1 MTPFLSK
8 IADEL
13 VRVHSKEMEN
23 YTIVLPSKRAIVFFK
38 HYLSQKIKGPV
49 WLPKIYSIEDFIFE
63 LSDLKSLDNLSLQ
76 FKLYE
81 ACSLNPLNQ
90 EQETLD
96 SFLQWSQTLLYDF
109 NEIDRNLVDPK
120 SIFNGLSNIK
130 SMDSWSVDPCDLSDF
145 QLQYLEFFDHFYSWY
160 VSFQELLLNDG
171 YAYQG
176 LAYKTAAKNIEEKG
190 QSLNNIWFVGLN
202 ALTTAENH
210 IINYLQANKKSKLFF
225 DGDAHYVENKNHEA
239 GHFIRQHIQKWGGV
253 ELSRAFEQEKNIEII
268 GCAGNIAQSKVAGNI
283 LSGIE
288 DENFNQTAVVLAEES
303 LLFPVLN
310 NLSDNVSSLN
320 ITMGAPLKSTPLYN
334 FISLIFNTHLHKKK
348 YNKNGFYY
356 KDLIK
361 LFGQKD
367 FVNLVEKTN
376 IDGVLKLLV
385 EKNHVYFDQND
396 LKEIFDEFANSDW
409 SEIEFL
415 FDDWFDPVQIINNCK
430 LILEKLKDKILSNK
444 ASVESEVL
452 FVMYQSF
459 QVLENHLNSS
469 TTLKNIDLQT
479 VCSIFTQLIARE
491 SIPFKGEPL
500 DGLQLMGVLETR
512 TLDFKNVIILSVNED
527 KLPMGKSSNS
537 FLPFD
542 LKRHFKMTTHEE
554 RDAIF
559 SYHFY
564 RLIQRAENVFL
575 VYNTQSDSLGSGE
588 KSRFI
593 LQIENELNKPNVISK
608 LLEVGGI
615 QDSSLI
621 SEIVI
626 EKTDQVLD
634 KIDKW
639 LSNGVSSTAL
649 TSYLDCNLKFYF
661 QYVAGIRKDKTINE
675 FIESDVFGT
684 VIHDSL
690 EYSFG
695 THLNKNLTQAL
706 LAEIQEIALDRVKH
720 EFIERFGARI
730 KTGKNHLIW
739 MVANRMVNGFF
750 ESEKRWFKKNNFTS
764 YKVLELENKYSHEI
778 MLNDLKINLLGKI
791 DRVDRVEEQLRI
803 VDYKSGSVDAKDLSF
818 VMSGLIEDRKKS
830 KAFQLMMYSYL
841 YSKNKEVSNFISGNF
856 SFKNIKSGFIPLKVD
871 KTKVPLLITDLEIEE
886 FEHQLKGVLVDIRNP
901 IRNFSQTENLEAC
914 KWCDFKT
921 VCNRE

>member
-13 VRVHSKEMEN
+13 VNDHSEEMEN

-38 HYLSQKIKGPV
+38 HYLSQKITGPV

-81 ACSLNPLNQ
+81 ACSLNPLNE

-109 NEIDRNLVDPK
+109 NEIDRNLVDAK

-130 SMDSWSVDPCDLSDF
+130 SMDSWSVEPSELSDF

-160 VSFQELLLNDG
+160 VSFQELLLKDG
-171 YAYQG
+171 FAYQG

-190 QSLNNIWFVGLN
+190 RSLENIWFVGLN
-202 ALTTAENH
+202 ALTNAENH
-210 IINYLQANKKSKLFF
+210 IINYLQTNKKSKLFF
-225 DGDAHYVENKNHEA
+225 DADAHYVENKNHEA
-239 GHFIRQHIQKWGGV
+239 GHFIRQHIKKWGGV
-253 ELSRAFEQEKNIEII
+253 KLGRSFEEEKNIEII

-283 LSGIE
+283 LSKIE

-320 ITMGAPLKSTPLYN
+320 ITMGAPLKSAPLYN
-334 FISLIFNTHLHKKK
+334 FISLIFNTHLYKFK

-367 FVNLVEKTN
+367 FVNLVDKIN
-376 IDGVLKLLV
+376 IDRVLKLLI
-385 EKNHVYFDQND
+385 EKNHVFFDQND
-396 LKEIFDEFANSDW
+396 LKEIFDECSSNNW
-409 SEIEFL
+409 SEIKFL
-415 FDDWFDPVQIINNCK
+415 FDDWSDPIQIINNCK
-430 LILEKLKDKILSNK
+430 IILEKLKAKVLSNK

-459 QVLENHLNSS
+459 QVLENHLNTSI
-469 TTLKNIDLQT
+469 TLKNIDLQT
-479 VCSIFTQLIARE
+479 VYSIFTQLIARE

-564 RLIQRAENVFL
+564 RLIQRSENVFL

-593 LQIENELNKPNVISK
+593 LQIENELIVPNVKSK
-608 LLEVGGI
+608 ILEVGGL
-615 QDSSLI
+615 QESSVI

-626 EKTDQVLD
+626 DKTDQVLD
-634 KIDKW
+634 KIDRW
-639 LSNGVSSTAL
+639 LLNGVSSTAL

-695 THLNKNLTQAL
+695 AHLNKNITQVL
-706 LAEIQEIALDRVKH
+706 LAEIQELALNRVKH
-720 EFIERFGARI
+720 EFVKRFGARI
-730 KTGKNHLIW
+730 NTGKNHLIW
-739 MVANRMVNGFF
+739 MVANRMIKGFF
-750 ESEKRWFKKNNFTS
+750 ENEKNWLKKNKYNS
-764 YKVLELENKYSHEI
+764 YKVLELEKKYSHDI
-778 MLNDLKINLLGKI
+778 MLNDFKVNLLGKI
-791 DRVDRVEEQLRI
+791 DRVDSVEDQLRV
-803 VDYKSGSVDAKDLSF
+803 VDYKSGSVDSKDVTF
-818 VMSGLIEDRKKS
+818 VMSDLIEDRKKS

-841 YSKNKEVSNFISGNF
+841 YSKSKGASNFISGNF
-856 SFKNIKSGFIPLKVD
+856 SFRNVKSGFIPLKLD

-886 FEHQLKGVLVDIRNP
+886 FEYKLKSVLSDIRNP
-901 IRNFSQTENLEAC
+901 TQNFCQTENTDVC

-921 VCNRE
+921 VCNRD

>member
-13 VRVHSKEMEN
+13 VSVHSEKMEN

-90 EQETLD
+90 EKESLD

-109 NEIDRNLVDPK
+109 NEIDRNLVDAK

-130 SMDSWSVDPCDLSDF
+130 SMDSWSVDHSDLSEF

-160 VSFQELLLNDG
+160 DSFQELLLKDG
-171 YAYQG
+171 FAYQG
-176 LAYKTAAKNIEEKG
+176 LAYKMAAKNIEQRGE
-190 QSLNNIWFVGLN
+190 SLENIWFVGLN

-210 IINYLQANKKSKLFF
+210 IINYFQENKKSKLFF
-225 DGDAHYVENKNHEA
+225 DGDAHYVNNKNHEA
-239 GHFIRQHIQKWGGV
+239 GHFIRQHIKKWGKI
-253 ELSRAFEQEKNIEII
+253 ELGRAFEQEKNIEII
-268 GCAGNIAQSKVAGNI
+268 GCAGNIAQSKVAGNV
-283 LSGIE
+283 LSSIK
-288 DENFNQTAVVLAEES
+288 DENFNQTAVVLADEN

-310 NLSDNVSSLN
+310 NLSDNVSALN

-334 FISLIFNTHLHKKK
+334 FISLIFNTHLHKIK
-348 YNKNGFYY
+348 YNKNEFYY

-367 FVNLVEKTN
+367 FVNLVEIKN
-376 IDGVLKLLV
+376 IDRVLRLLV
-385 EKNHVYFDQND
+385 EKNKVFFDQNE
-396 LKEIFDEFANSDW
+396 LKEIFDECNSNVW
-409 SEIEFL
+409 TSVKFL
-415 FDDWFDPVQIINNCK
+415 FDDWSDPILVISSCK
-430 LILEKLKDKILSNK
+430 IILEKLKDKVLTTK

-459 QVLENHLNSS
+459 QVLENHLHSS
-469 TTLKNIDLQT
+469 VHLKNIDLQT
-479 VCSIFTQLIARE
+479 VYSIFTQLIARE

-564 RLIQRAENVFL
+564 RLIQRAENVSL

-593 LQIENELNKPNVISK
+593 LQIENELKVPNVKSK
-608 LLEVGGI
+608 ILEVGGL
-615 QDSSLI
+615 QESSLVG
-621 SEIVI
+621 EI
-626 EKTDQVLD
+626 EMDKTDQVIK
-634 KIDKW
+634 KIDQW

-649 TSYLDCNLKFYF
+649 TTYLDCNLKFYF
-661 QYVAGIRKDKTINE
+661 HYIAGIRKDKTINE

-684 VIHDSL
+684 VIHNSL
-690 EYSFG
+690 EHSFG
-695 THLNKNLTQAL
+695 AYLNKNLTQVL
-706 LAEIQEIALDRVKH
+706 LDEIQELALKHVKR
-720 EFIERFGARI
+720 EFNERFGARI
-730 KTGKNHLIW
+730 DSGKNHLIW

-750 ESEKRWFKKNNFTS
+750 ESEKKWLKKNKFTS
-764 YKVLELENKYSHEI
+764 YKVLELEKKYSHEI
-778 MLNDLKINLLGKI
+778 MLNDFKINLLGKI
-791 DRVDRVEEQLRI
+791 DRVDRVEDQLRL
-803 VDYKSGSVDAKDLSF
+803 VDYKSGSIDARDLSF
-818 VMSGLIEDRKKS
+818 VMSELIEDRKKS

-841 YSKNKEVSNFISGNF
+841 YSKSKGSSAFISGNF
-856 SFKNIKSGFIPLKVD
+856 SFKNIKSGFIPLKAD
-871 KTKVPLLITDLEIEE
+871 KSKVPLIINDEDISD
-886 FEHQLKGVLVDIRNP
+886 FEHHLKELISDVRNP
-901 IRNFSQTENLEAC
+901 SLSFCQTDNTDVC

-921 VCNRE
+921 VCNRD